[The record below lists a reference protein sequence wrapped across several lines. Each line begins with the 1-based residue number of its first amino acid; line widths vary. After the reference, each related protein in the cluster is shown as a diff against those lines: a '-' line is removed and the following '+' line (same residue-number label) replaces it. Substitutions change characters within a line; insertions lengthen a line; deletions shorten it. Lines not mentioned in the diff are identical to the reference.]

1 MVVFIYHAF
10 VNRHKGPSSYFVA
23 NLAFADVILCL
34 AVYRIGITDSVLYLC
49 EVGNLP
55 ETLRTLGYI
64 SRALSFALSALALLA
79 VRYDRYIFIVKPLH
93 YLSIIMTWRK
103 SYTILGCVWILSLA
117 TIPLSLLTE
126 VLKTR
131 RGVCENAPWGEFWML
146 IAFADVPLIFIMFL
160 NIKIF
165 NAARE
170 QIRRIDR
177 DSSSQANTSGRQII
191 KK

>member
-1 MVVFIYHAF
+1 M
-10 VNRHKGPSSYFVA
+10 
-23 NLAFADVILCL
+23 
-34 AVYRIGITDSVLYLC
+34 
-49 EVGNLP
+49 P

-79 VRYDRYIFIVKPLH
+79 VTHDRYIFIVKPLH
-93 YLSIIMTWRK
+93 YLSIMTWRK
-103 SYTILGCVWILSLA
+103 TYTILGCVWILSLA
-117 TIPLSLLTE
+117 TIPVSLLTE

-131 RGVCENAPWGEFWML
+131 RGVCENAPWGEFWMV
-146 IAFADVPLIFIMFL
+146 IAFDDVSLIFIMFL
-160 NIKIF
+160 SIKIF